1 MATYPNDATASV
13 TAFPVL
19 AESTFSNTG
28 ATTTFTLPQAAAGP
42 GEVAAFVDGVLQATT
57 AYTVSG
63 TTITFLVAPNA
74 TTLTL
79 KVLSLPARFKVSRQ
93 NFTSSEITYSNTTA
107 QTVASNTYLI
117 NANTQSFA
125 LPAGTPVDS
134 KSEIML
140 FLSGVFQDSNSY
152 TFPSVVLGN
161 SGIDIAEPDRT
172 KLLLNL
178 TSNLTDESDTAATVT
193 HQGSAAYTTFGD
205 DKFLVFDGSAD
216 YLTIPSSN
224 AYHLQDRQKTLD
236 MFVRPQIGA
245 TMASNQTLF
254 ARYEDDSNY
263 YVLRLVG
270 ANSNVGF
277 VSMKDS
283 VVSEAYGGNANG
295 GSNYHVAVSYEPKDT
310 NLRLFVNNVM
320 VNSAFMQSNV
330 ATEGD
335 VGIGANSGGAE
346 KFTGNVSFVRMTESL
361 LYSGTGHQP
370 LLNTAVITKEAGAP
384 LGAVDSGDTLTV
396 RIFDSAV
403 ETIDRFTSMADRRP
417 DTGIESSRTFDTI
430 KFESQAGY
438 EKRRLRSRRSKRTY
452 TLTYTNVT
460 GIEKQAIENFY
471 IARSGEFESFSFDL
485 SHINESGTITTRF
498 EGPLQVN
505 QVLSSG
511 ANLTQN
517 FYTINFNLK
526 EVYD

>member
-1 MATYPNDATASV
+1 
-13 TAFPVL
+13 
-19 AESTFSNTG
+19 
-28 ATTTFTLPQAAAGP
+28 
-42 GEVAAFVDGVLQATT
+42 
-57 AYTVSG
+57 
-63 TTITFLVAPNA
+63 
-74 TTLTL
+74 
-79 KVLSLPARFKVSRQ
+79 
-93 NFTSSEITYSNTTA
+93 
-107 QTVASNTYLI
+107 
-117 NANTQSFA
+117 
-125 LPAGTPVDS
+125 
-134 KSEIML
+134 
-140 FLSGVFQDSNSY
+140 
-152 TFPSVVLGN
+152 
-161 SGIDIAEPDRT
+161 
-172 KLLLNL
+172 
-178 TSNLTDESDTAATVT
+178 
-193 HQGSAAYTTFGD
+193 
-205 DKFLVFDGSAD
+205 
-216 YLTIPSSN
+216 
-224 AYHLQDRQKTLD
+224 
-236 MFVRPQIGA
+236 
-245 TMASNQTLF
+245 
-254 ARYEDDSNY
+254 
-263 YVLRLVG
+263 
-270 ANSNVGF
+270 
-277 VSMKDS
+277 
-283 VVSEAYGGNANG
+283 
-295 GSNYHVAVSYEPKDT
+295 
-310 NLRLFVNNVM
+310 M